1 MENIIINVN
10 SLFRDKEKY
19 PLSTKF
25 NYELPTDFKYIIKMN
40 ITSLEVPNI
49 VYIIS
54 EYRNNNKFKL
64 INNELGISKT
74 IILKD
79 GNYTSSNLVLYLND
93 DIFTDELKSELGVS
107 ILLSE
112 IDPIT
117 GFLMFSSDKD
127 ITIDYTRENNCN
139 SEYENLNYY
148 FGFSNEINNSVFNI
162 KNLYYE
168 ITGDSVVNFVGTNYI
183 FLKINEINNIVDK
196 NVSDAFAK
204 FILNSGKYTVH
215 FEDSSSFVSKEK
227 IFRSPQNITN
237 LNVELVDYLGN
248 PINLQEHNFS
258 FTLELTYIYDINIF
272 KYLHNYDY
280 TIPNVYN
287 RFQGNIL

>member
-19 PLSTKF
+19 PLATKF

-40 ITSLEVPNI
+40 VTSLEVPNI

-54 EYRNNNKFKL
+54 EYRKNNKFKL
-64 INNELGISKT
+64 INNTSGISKT
-74 IILKD
+74 ITIKD
-79 GNYTSSNLVLYLND
+79 GNYTSSNLVSYLNV
-93 DIFTDELKSELGVS
+93 DIFTDEFKTELGIT
-107 ILLSE
+107 ILLSK

-117 GFLMFSSDKD
+117 GFLMFSSDID
-127 ITIDYTRENNCN
+127 LTLDYTRKENCN
-139 SEYENLNYY
+139 TEYENLNYF
-148 FGFSNEINNSVFNI
+148 FGFSKEINNSIFNI
-162 KNLYYE
+162 SNNYYE

-196 NVSDAFAK
+196 NVSDVFSK

-215 FEDSSSFVSKEK
+215 FEDSMSFVSKEK

-280 TIPNVYN
+280 TIPNIYN
-287 RFQGNIL
+287 RFQGNII